1 LCESSFYNLGKLFKL
16 FLSINLH
23 VRFLPPQ
30 VALYSGMLFLSV
42 LFSPCQAATG
52 DEDDDYEEIS
62 VYVNLLNVKGQEL
75 SALYSKENLYISV
88 TDLFTYLHIRCTT
101 SEDLN
106 AVEGFFINQNDRYLI
121 DKANNSIVF
130 KKIRYP
136 LKADDLIKGT
146 TGLYLKTACFDKIFG
161 LNCVF
166 NFRSLS
172 LSLKTQLD
180 LPVIREK
187 RLEELRTNINR
198 LKREVKA
205 DSIIP
210 YGASLANFGA
220 VDWSVISSQQT
231 EGYGYTR
238 ISVKA
243 GAMIAG
249 GEATVNLTQQTDQQ
263 FSERQQYYRWRYVN
277 NENDLIKQFTV
288 GKIAAQS
295 ISSIYFPVVGVQIT
309 NTPTVYRKS
318 FADYT
323 ISDFTHSGWTV
334 ELYVNNMLVDY
345 VKADASGFYTFKVP
359 LIYGGSNVQLH
370 FYGPDGEEHI
380 QQKHIN
386 VPYNFL
392 PPKELEYTFSAG
404 ILEDGRQ
411 SQFSRFDLNYG
422 LSQYF
427 TVGGGVEY
435 LSNVNPHNAMPF
447 VSTSFRALNNLL
459 IAADYTYGVRARTIL
474 SYRLPHDMLFELN
487 YTKYNPRQTA
497 ISYNYLEVR
506 KAGFSF
512 PFRTKKLSGFSRA
525 TFNQIIFPGG
535 RQTAGEYVLSASSG
549 NISTNLKTNA
559 IIFGQSY
566 SNVYSTLAL
575 SFRLLNRFTLKP
587 QAQYM
592 YNTGNISEIR
602 CNLDKQILHNSY
614 LNLSYQNNLNYGI
627 SSFNMGLRL
636 DLSFVRAAFSARQS
650 NQTTILTESFQGSLL
665 FNQKA
670 SSVKLNNRSS
680 VGTGGLVVYT
690 YLDLNANNKRDK
702 NEPKITGLKLKINGA
717 GSQNVDRDTSIRIY
731 DLIPYTNYYL
741 ELDRN
746 SFDNIGWQIKNAV
759 IKVTAEPNNLKT
771 IEIPVRVLAEASGT
785 VSFNHAAS
793 TEGIGRILVNFYNA
807 QGQLAG
813 KTQTEQDGYF
823 SYLGLLP
830 GNYKAEVDAVQL
842 KNLKMHAKSALFKV
856 LPKIDGDVVDGLK
869 LEVYNNE
876 KEVSSSGNQQIKIAP
891 KILKKTNKTTTK
903 KGH

>member
-1 LCESSFYNLGKLFKL
+1 
-16 FLSINLH
+16 
-23 VRFLPPQ
+23 
-30 VALYSGMLFLSV
+30 MLFLSV
-42 LFSPCQAATG
+42 LFSPCRAATG
-52 DEDDDYEEIS
+52 DEDDYEEIS

-75 SALYSKENLYISV
+75 PALYSKENLYISV
-88 TDLFTYLHIRCTT
+88 TDLFTYLHIRCTP

-106 AVEGFFINQNDRYLI
+106 TVEGFFINQNDRYLI

-136 LKADDLIKGT
+136 LKTDDLIKGT
-146 TGLYLKTACFDKIFG
+146 TGLYLKSACFDKIFG

-238 ISVKA
+238 INVKA

-277 NENDLIKQFTV
+277 NENDLIKQFSV

-323 ISDFTHSGWTV
+323 ISDFTHGGWTV

-345 VKADASGFYTFKVP
+345 VKADASGFYTFKLP

-370 FYGPDGEEHI
+370 FYGPDGEERI

-411 SQFSRFDLNYG
+411 SHFSRLDLNYG

-487 YTKYNPRQTA
+487 YTKYNPGQTA

-702 NEPKITGLKLKINGA
+702 NEPKIKGLKLKINGA
-717 GSQNVDRDTSIRIY
+717 RSQNIDRDTSIRIY

-785 VSFNHAAS
+785 VSFNQAAS
-793 TEGIGRILVNFYNA
+793 TEGIGRILVNFYNL

-842 KNLKMHAKSALFKV
+842 KNLKMHGKSALFKV
-856 LPKIDGDVVDGLK
+856 LPKIEGDVVDGLK

-876 KEVSSSGNQQIKIAP
+876 KEVSSSSNQQIKIAP
-891 KILKKTNKTTTK
+891 KISKKTNKTTTK